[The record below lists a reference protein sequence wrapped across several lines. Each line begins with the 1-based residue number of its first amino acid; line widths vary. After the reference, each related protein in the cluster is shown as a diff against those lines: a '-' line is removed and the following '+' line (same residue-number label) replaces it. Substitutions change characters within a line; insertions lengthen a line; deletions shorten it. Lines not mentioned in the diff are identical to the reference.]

1 MRCVPAHQDDP
12 LNSIEQSEMR
22 LLGVFYEGCVYGGCT
37 TMPPKSSKS
46 AKKAKK
52 SKGIGMEL

>member
-1 MRCVPAHQDDP
+1 
-12 LNSIEQSEMR
+12 MR
-22 LLGVFYEGCVYGGCT
+22 LLDVFYEGCGSGGCP